1 MKEHE
6 QYAQVDMTFSQM
18 EGAIESF
25 VETAHLAGLNVDDL
39 LALLDAGLNIK
50 EIIELIGVKGS
61 SPARLISFGTRGVTH
76 ANSLGAALCARSLNR
91 NRRRK

>member
-1 MKEHE
+1 MNEHE

-50 EIIELIGVKGS
+50 EIIEIIASKVFLTRRDGYPSEPVESRTQILWELPYA
-61 SPARLISFGTRGVTH
+61 PAR
-76 ANSLGAALCARSLNR
+76 
-91 NRRRK
+91 